1 MNTTALVSVLNRQES
16 LTKLNYQT
24 LDNLCAL
31 NFRRGVL
38 SYDEYAELIAYRNA
52 SEDEYFT
59 FQVLAGWAMRNI
71 QEAHLA
77 FCLVRMATPKENLL
91 KGLTLAKRVKG
102 AELSLAPP
110 LELIANSLT
119 THAPPIE
126 PNSIT
131 GTGSS

>member
-16 LTKLNYQT
+16 LTKLNYET
-24 LDNLCAL
+24 LEGLCAL

-71 QEAHLA
+71 QEAHFAYCLA
-77 FCLVRMATPKENLL
+77 RTATPKENLL
-91 KGLTLAKRVKG
+91 KGLTLAKRVEG

-119 THAPPIE
+119 SHAPPLE
-126 PNSIT
+126 PDTKT

>member
-16 LTKLNYQT
+16 LTKSNYET
-24 LDNLCAL
+24 LENLCEL
-31 NFRRGVL
+31 NFHRGIL
-38 SYDEYAELIAYRNA
+38 SYDEFSELVAYRDASFDEYAE
-52 SEDEYFT
+52 

-71 QEAHLA
+71 QEAHFAYCLA
-77 FCLVRMATPKENLL
+77 RKATPKENLL
-91 KGLTLAKRVKG
+91 EGLSLLETVEG

-119 THAPPIE
+119 SHAPPIE
-126 PNSIT
+126 PNSKS